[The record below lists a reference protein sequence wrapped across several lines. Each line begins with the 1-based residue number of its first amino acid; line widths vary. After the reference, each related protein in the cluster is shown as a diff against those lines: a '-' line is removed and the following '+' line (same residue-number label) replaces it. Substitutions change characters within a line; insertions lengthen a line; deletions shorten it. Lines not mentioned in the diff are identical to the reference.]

1 MFEQMMKSIMP
12 PGFDM
17 DKAMKAVQDVAAR
30 IVRTDEATQA
40 QAARLGAIEAKLDRI
55 LKGMEGKDNG

>member
-1 MFEQMMKSIMP
+1 MP